1 MKRIMLLLLALA
13 VALTAAAQRVIEN
26 PDIDYVP
33 TWITLT
39 EITLGNDRTVVK
51 AELRNNPNPW
61 VKVSSDTDLIDPAT
75 GNKYHILGAERIEL
89 DKKTYMPASGKML
102 CTLLFE
108 TVPAS
113 VERLNMVKEG
123 NRSDNNIYGIHLAKS
138 APKVPAVG
146 EDGIDP
152 WTMTAEYYMSLPPS
166 GAEVNIDYRRHRG
179 MEFCKSATAHVKV
192 HLDNYS
198 PELGVTTVRLM
209 SYDHVYHDE
218 TSVLADI
225 GPDNTYE
232 ADIPIEYPQFIL
244 SSFPAKVWFLMPGD
258 TLEVFHTINSDNT
271 AFRSRG
277 ESGMINALNYPL
289 HDRLN
294 YTRGF
299 ERYKQMTD
307 SIAAGRAA
315 TEALIDQLADRYN
328 CVWDGTFAEQ
338 CLRDT
343 PLSSFGKEL
352 VMVNVACELLEFME
366 DIYAEYNRQGEI
378 KNKAEDGS
386 TYYTTDPDFEMLDH
400 KRMFNAIHDY
410 CLFVYDNPLTLM
422 SSRTLGIFNRS
433 EFDPV
438 FSKYSL
444 FEYEYIARRLY
455 GQQTEARTLLESKQR
470 IDEQNM
476 RDYGIGDC
484 FMAEMARARSHI
496 TLILS
501 PLYYSMDNLGDEA
514 VNTILSTGYDFL
526 TTIRNPYIMRK
537 MVEEQMRVKDLI
549 AERQAARQGES
560 TATEKSE
567 KKTPPTPAEEILQR
581 IIEPYA
587 GNLLYLDF
595 WGMNCGPCRR
605 SMIAQRE
612 IVEQLSGEPVRFLY
626 ICEEKTS
633 PRKLAEQWMKE
644 QSIKGEHI
652 YLTVDEWN
660 RLAQMFE
667 ISGIPHAVLVGR
679 DGKVITNGFHLSSAD
694 DLRKHLK

>member
-33 TWITLT
+33 TWITFT
-39 EITLGNDRTVVK
+39 EITLGGDRTVVK

-75 GNKYHILGAERIEL
+75 GNKYHILGAEGIEL
-89 DKKTYMPASGKML
+89 DKKAYMPASGKML

-108 TVPAS
+108 AVPAS

-166 GAEVNIDYRRHRG
+166 GAEVNIDYGASGQLLARIGRDNRTSDELRPRLPRRNFGIGRHR
-179 MEFCKSATAHVKV
+179 ARQ
-192 HLDNYS
+192 HLRSRHTDRAPAIYPFQLS
-198 PELGVTTVRLM
+198 RKGVVP
-209 SYDHVYHDE
+209 Y
-218 TSVLADI
+218 A
-225 GPDNTYE
+225 
-232 ADIPIEYPQFIL
+232 
-244 SSFPAKVWFLMPGD
+244 GD

-299 ERYKQMTD
+299 ERYKQMAD

-328 CVWDGTFAEQ
+328 RVWDGTFAEQ

-549 AERQAARQGES
+549 AERQAAREEDN

-567 KKTPPTPAEEILQR
+567 KKSPPTPAEEILQR

>member
-1 MKRIMLLLLALA
+1 MKRLLFLSFALA
-13 VALTAAAQRVIEN
+13 AALTAAAQRVIEN
-26 PDIDYVP
+26 PDIDYIP
-33 TWITLT
+33 TWITFT
-39 EITLGNDRTVVK
+39 EISLGSDRTAVK
-51 AELRNNPNPW
+51 AELRNRPNWW

-75 GNKYHILGAERIEL
+75 GNKYHILGAEGIEL
-89 DKKTYMPASGKML
+89 GKEIYMPESGKMP

-108 TVPAS
+108 AVPAS
-113 VERLNMVKEG
+113 VERLNMVEEG
-123 NRSDNNIYGIHLAKS
+123 NPADNNMYGIHLVKS
-138 APKVPAVG
+138 APKKPATADG
-146 EDGIDP
+146 GIDP
-152 WTMTAEYYMSLPPS
+152 RTMTAEYYMSLPPS
-166 GAEVNIDYRRHRG
+166 RAEVNIDYRRHRG
-179 MEFCKSATAHVKV
+179 MEFCKPATAHVKV

-198 PELGVTTVRLM
+198 PELGITTVRLT
-209 SYDHVYHDE
+209 SYEHVYHDE

-225 GPDNTYE
+225 GPDHTYE
-232 ADIPIEYPQFIL
+232 ADIPIEHPQFIL

-299 ERYKQMTD
+299 ERYMQMKD

-328 CVWDGTFAEQ
+328 RVWDGTFAEQ

-352 VMVNVACELLEFME
+352 IMVNVASELVEFME
-366 DIYAEYNRQGEI
+366 DIYSEYNSQGEI
-378 KNKAEDGS
+378 KHKNEDGS

-410 CLFVYDNPLTLM
+410 QHFIFDNPLSLM
-422 SSRTLGIFNRS
+422 SSRTWTIFNRI
-433 EFDPV
+433 EFDPA

-444 FEYEYIARRLY
+444 FEHEYIARRLY
-455 GQQTEARTLLESKQR
+455 GQETGANTLLESKER

-549 AERQAARQGES
+549 AERQAAKKGES

-567 KKTPPTPAEEILQR
+567 KKAPPTPAEELLQR

-595 WGMNCGPCRR
+595 WSMNCNPCRK
-605 SMIAQRE
+605 SMIAQRK
-612 IVEQLSGEPVRFLY
+612 IVEELSGEPVRFLY
-626 ICEEKTS
+626 ICDEKTS
-633 PRKLAEQWMKE
+633 PRKLAEQWMKG
-644 QSIKGEHI
+644 QSINGEHI
-652 YLTVDEWN
+652 YLTVDDWN
-660 RLAQMFE
+660 RLSHLFE
-667 ISGIPHAVLVGR
+667 FSGIPHAVLIGR
-679 DGKVITNGFHLSSAD
+679 DGKVITNGFYLSSAD